1 MADTKFAGVLTGR
14 ARSATLARRI
24 REGHKLAAKKKTA
37 KKAGARKTAK
47 KAVKKVPAK
56 KAAAKKALAAPV
68 RRAGKRVAGKADK
81 PVGKS
86 GLSASRLR
94 RLQEAMDGYVAR
106 GEVAGVV
113 TLVHRH
119 GETAHAGVAG
129 WQDKEARVPMKRDS
143 LFRIASMTKP
153 VVSVATMMLV
163 EEGLLRLSD
172 PIGRWLPELADM
184 KVLPRPDAPLS
195 EARPAERPISV
206 RDLLTHRSG
215 LSYVLTAEG
224 PLAGALAEFNELV
237 YPKII
242 GTDEWLA
249 RLGQLPLS
257 YPPGQRWHYG
267 LSTDVLGL
275 LLGRVTGTSF
285 AEVLDGRIFQPLGMK
300 DTGFWVPE
308 KKWKRFGPAYT
319 PHPETGQRIVVDPA
333 RGSRWQDPRSFP
345 SGGAGLVSTIDD
357 YLKFGRMM
365 LGGGAADGV
374 RLLSRK
380 SVELM
385 TANVLSEQERNTP
398 FLGLPFWAGRGFG
411 LGFGVV
417 HDIAQYDAY
426 ASAGQ
431 FGWPGAYGTFWA
443 ADPAEDMV
451 MLMMIQL
458 YFGRDCKI
466 GLDFQTLVYQSIVD

>member
-1 MADTKFAGVLTGR
+1 MATK
-14 ARSATLARRI
+14 
-24 REGHKLAAKKKTA
+24 KKAAKKGGTK
-37 KKAGARKTAK
+37 KTAK

-56 KAAAKKALAAPV
+56 KPAARKALARLAPAKKF
-68 RRAGKRVAGKADK
+68 AGKKSASKMDK

-86 GLSASRLR
+86 GLSAHRLH
-94 RLQEAMDGYVAR
+94 RLQDTMNAYVAR

-113 TLVHRH
+113 TLVHRR
-119 GETAHAGVAG
+119 GETAHVGVAG
-129 WQDKEARVPMKRDS
+129 WQDKEARVAMKRGS

-184 KVLPRPDAPLS
+184 KVLPRPDAPL
-195 EARPAERPISV
+195 EQARPAERPITV
-206 RDLLTHRSG
+206 RDLLIHRSG

-224 PLAGALAEFNELV
+224 PLAGALSEFNELV
-237 YPKII
+237 FPKII
-242 GTDEWLA
+242 ATDEWLA

-285 AEVLDGRIFQPLGMK
+285 AEVLDSRIFQPLGMT

-345 SGGAGLVSTIDD
+345 SGGAGLVSTVDD

-365 LGGGAADGV
+365 LGGGAVDGV

-380 SVELM
+380 TVELM
-385 TANVLSEQERNTP
+385 TANQLSEQERNAP
-398 FLGLPFWAGRGFG
+398 FLGLDFWAGRGFG

-417 HDIAQYDAY
+417 HDIARYDAY

>member
-1 MADTKFAGVLTGR
+1 MATK
-14 ARSATLARRI
+14 
-24 REGHKLAAKKKTA
+24 KKAAKKAGLKKTA
-37 KKAGARKTAK
+37 KKAT
-47 KAVKKVPAK
+47 KKVPAK
-56 KAAAKKALAAPV
+56 KALARSAPARKAAGKKA
-68 RRAGKRVAGKADK
+68 AGKKSGGKKLAGKADK
-81 PVGKS
+81 QVGKS
-86 GLSASRLR
+86 GLSVK
-94 RLQEAMDGYVAR
+94 RLQRLQDAMNAYVAR

-119 GETAHAGVAG
+119 GETAHVGVAG
-129 WQDKEARVPMKRDS
+129 WQDKEARVSMKRDS

-184 KVLPRPDAPLS
+184 KVLPRPDAALS
-195 EARPAERPISV
+195 DARPAERPITV

-224 PLAGALAEFNELV
+224 PLAGALADFNELV
-237 YPKII
+237 FPKII
-242 GTDEWLA
+242 GTDAWLA

-285 AEVLDGRIFQPLGMK
+285 AEVLDSRILQPLGME
-300 DTGFWVPE
+300 DTSFWVPE

-319 PHPETGQRIVVDPA
+319 PHPETGARIVVDPA
-333 RGSRWQDPRSFP
+333 RGSRWQDPHSFP

-365 LGGGAADGV
+365 LGGGAVGGV

-380 SVELM
+380 SVDLM
-385 TANVLSEQERNTP
+385 TTNVLSEQERNTP